1 MQFNGLKLICALGEF
16 SIKNEENKGFECSS
30 LRIEVKM
37 ISSRLEKHQTS
48 KFLLI
53 KFKGHLN
60 GLCQRYFRFL
70 K

>member
-16 SIKNEENKGFECSS
+16 SIKKMKKIRGLNAVF

-60 GLCQRYFRFL
+60 GLCQRYF
-70 K
+70 